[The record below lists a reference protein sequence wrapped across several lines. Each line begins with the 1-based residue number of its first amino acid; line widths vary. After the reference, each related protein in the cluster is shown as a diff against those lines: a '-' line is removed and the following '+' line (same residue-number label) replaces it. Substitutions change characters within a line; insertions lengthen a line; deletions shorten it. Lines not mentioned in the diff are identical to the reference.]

1 MKKLLIACGILLG
14 SLASAGGIGNL
25 PETVR
30 HFSDGMRNILP
41 DAADVIPNGR
51 GRYTVRNAKQQTIG
65 TLFLEQI
72 ADDERQMGY
81 AGTIEIA
88 LLFDRDGKVAGVL
101 IGKNQ
106 ETVSFLNRV
115 RAARFLERWNG
126 LRMEEIPGREID
138 AVSGATYSSSAI
150 RTGVRK
156 LAESYLADRKDSA
169 SAPSSPP
176 AEPER
181 TALQRELLQLERKV
195 SMHRKILA
203 GSERL
208 LEQLRTRKEE
218 ELRLGF
224 LAAAE
229 GKAAAQ
235 EFARKNRMIYFSHPR
250 RANSGKSR
258 LEQLGEQYRR
268 TKSETD
274 RANLQKAVLAEYER
288 KLRAIPPHNREHEK
302 ALNASLARI
311 AVLKKKLEAVP
322 AREEVIPKFPVSQD
336 RKRKLRKMAEEYRA
350 SRNPALLAEIRK
362 EAARQ
367 LAAGIAELSAKI
379 ATAER
384 EAETWKQQLSLLLD
398 DPDDLLRRQIR
409 TLTGNE

>member
-41 DAADVIPNGR
+41 DAADVIPTGR

-72 ADDERQMGY
+72 TDDERQMGY

-169 SAPSSPP
+169 HGTDAQDIAVDGRNGREACCSPVERIPEKKPGLP
-176 AEPER
+176 AGPCR
-181 TALQRELLQLERKV
+181 QQCGIFRR
-195 SMHRKILA
+195 R
-203 GSERL
+203 
-208 LEQLRTRKEE
+208 
-218 ELRLGF
+218 
-224 LAAAE
+224 AAADKDRIS
-229 GKAAAQ
+229 GSDGSGGC
-235 EFARKNRMIYFSHPR
+235 RTCR
-250 RANSGKSR
+250 RV
-258 LEQLGEQYRR
+258 Q
-268 TKSETD
+268 
-274 RANLQKAVLAEYER
+274 
-288 KLRAIPPHNREHEK
+288 IP
-302 ALNASLARI
+302 
-311 AVLKKKLEAVP
+311 
-322 AREEVIPKFPVSQD
+322 
-336 RKRKLRKMAEEYRA
+336 
-350 SRNPALLAEIRK
+350 
-362 EAARQ
+362 
-367 LAAGIAELSAKI
+367 LS
-379 ATAER
+379 
-384 EAETWKQQLSLLLD
+384 
-398 DPDDLLRRQIR
+398 P
-409 TLTGNE
+409 

>member
-1 MKKLLIACGILLG
+1 MKKLLIACGVLLG
-14 SLASAGGIGNL
+14 SMMAAAEIGNL
-25 PETVR
+25 PEEVR
-30 HFSDGMRNILP
+30 HFSDDMRNLLP
-41 DAADVIPNGR
+41 GAAEVTPSGEGI
-51 GRYTVRNAKQQTIG
+51 YTVRDAKRNTIG
-65 TLFLEQI
+65 TLYLERI
-72 ADDERQMGY
+72 SDDDRPMGY

-88 LLFDRDGKVAGVL
+88 VLFGKDSTVAGVL

-106 ETVSFLNRV
+106 ETPSFLNRL
-115 RAARFLERWNG
+115 RAAKFPERWNG

-138 AVSGATYSSSAI
+138 AVTGATYSSTAI

-156 LAESYLADRKDSA
+156 LAEHYLAEGKKSSEERKSLTK
-169 SAPSSPP
+169 
-176 AEPER
+176 AERVALERER
-181 TALQRELLQLERKV
+181 TRLERKV
-195 SMHRKILA
+195 KMHRKILDA
-203 GSERL
+203 SERL
-208 LEQLRTRKEE
+208 LEQLRTRKDD
-218 ELRLGF
+218 ELKLGF

-250 RANSGKSR
+250 RVNSGKSR

-288 KLRAIPPHNREHEK
+288 KLQAIPPHNREHEK

-311 AVLKKKLEAVP
+311 AVLKKKLEAAP
-322 AREEVIPKFPVSQD
+322 AQEKGIPEFPVSRD

-350 SRNPALLAEIRK
+350 TRNPALLPEIRK

-367 LAAGIAELSAKI
+367 LAAGIAELSARI

-384 EAETWKQQLSLLLD
+384 ETETWKQQLSLLLD